1 MTTIDSDANRLL
13 RQALAPAPGCPPLAE
28 LLDAKLAADA
38 SPRSAELR
46 AHAVGCAACAAELAL
61 VGAFDATPRSAAEA
75 QEIAWVAAQ
84 LQPLAAVAPAPA
96 PAPAPKPEMARVLPM
111 APHAA
116 KRAKLARQMRE
127 PSLWSRW
134 AAAALVVVGLG
145 LVFEWGHRS
154 FAPALPDR
162 PDALSP
168 DVVRS
173 GEVRLDAPVGVVEVA
188 GIAELPPFA
197 WRPVAGAASY
207 RLEVRDVAD
216 ELVWQG
222 SSRAAELAA
231 PPELRAKLQTLV
243 TYRWSIT
250 ALDAAQS
257 AIGHSAAATFRVE
270 PPTN

>member
-13 RQALAPAPGCPPLAE
+13 RQALARTPDCPPLAE
-28 LLDAKLAADA
+28 LLDAQFAADA
-38 SPRSAELR
+38 SPRSAELL
-46 AHAVGCAACAAELAL
+46 AHAAGCAACAAELAL
-61 VGAFDATPRSAAEA
+61 AGAFDATPRNAAEA

-84 LQPLAAVAPAPA
+84 LQSPTVSGETAP
-96 PAPAPKPEMARVLPM
+96 PESRPTPQLARVLPM

-154 FAPALPDR
+154 LAPALPDR
-162 PDALSP
+162 TDALSP

-188 GIAELPPFA
+188 GIAELPAFA

-207 RLEVRDVAD
+207 RVEVRDVAD

-222 SSRAAELAA
+222 SSTAAELVA
-231 PPELRAKLQTLV
+231 PPDLRAKLQTLV
-243 TYRWSIT
+243 TYRWNVT
-250 ALDAAQS
+250 AFDAAQS
-257 AIGHSAAATFRVE
+257 AIAHSAAASFRIE
-270 PPTN
+270 PPTD

>member
-1 MTTIDSDANRLL
+1 MTTTDSDANRLL

-28 LLDAKLAADA
+28 LLDAELAADA
-38 SPRSAELR
+38 SPRAEELR
-46 AHAVGCAACAAELAL
+46 AHAAGCAACAAELAL
-61 VGAFDATPRSAAEA
+61 AGAFDATPRSAAEA

-84 LQPLAAVAPAPA
+84 LQPLAAAAPAPA
-96 PAPAPKPEMARVLPM
+96 MARVLPM

-116 KRAKLARQMRE
+116 KRAKLARKSAGT
-127 PSLWSRW
+127 PLWSRW

-162 PDALSP
+162 TGALSP

-173 GEVRLDAPVGVVEVA
+173 GEVRLDTPVGVVEVA
-188 GIAELPPFA
+188 GIAELPAFA

-216 ELVWQG
+216 ELLWQG
-222 SSRAAELAA
+222 SSTAAGLVA

-243 TYRWSIT
+243 TYRWNVT

-257 AIGHSAAATFRVE
+257 AIGHSAAASFRIE
-270 PPTN
+270 PPAN

>member
-1 MTTIDSDANRLL
+1 MTTTDSNANRLL
-13 RQALAPAPGCPPLAE
+13 REALAPAPGCPPLAE
-28 LLDAKLAADA
+28 LLDAVLAADA
-38 SPRSAELR
+38 SPRSEELR
-46 AHAVGCAACAAELAL
+46 AHAAGCSGCAAELAL
-61 VGAFDATPRSAAEA
+61 AGAFDATPRSAAEA

-84 LQPLAAVAPAPA
+84 LQPLPAKAPAPE
-96 PAPAPKPEMARVLPM
+96 PPMARVLPM

-134 AAAALVVVGLG
+134 AAAALVIVGLG

-162 PDALSP
+162 ADALSP

-207 RLEVRDVAD
+207 RLEVRDVAGD
-216 ELVWQG
+216 LIWQG
-222 SSRAAELAA
+222 TATGATLAVPGELAA
-231 PPELRAKLQTLV
+231 KLATLV
-243 TYRWSIT
+243 TYRWNVT

-257 AIGHSAAATFRVE
+257 AIGHSAPASFRIE
-270 PPTN
+270 PPTD

>member
-1 MTTIDSDANRLL
+1 MTTIDSNANRLL
-13 RQALAPAPGCPPLAE
+13 REALAPAPGCPPLAE
-28 LLDAKLAADA
+28 LLDALLAADA

-46 AHAVGCAACAAELAL
+46 AHAAGCAACAAELAL
-61 VGAFDATPRSAAEA
+61 AGAFDATPRSAAEA

-84 LQPLAAVAPAPA
+84 LQPLAAAAPTPQ
-96 PAPAPKPEMARVLPM
+96 PAPKPEMARVLPM

-162 PDALSP
+162 TDTLSP

-222 SSRAAELAA
+222 SSTAAELAA

-243 TYRWSIT
+243 TYRWNVT

-257 AIGHSAAATFRVE
+257 AIGHSAPASFRIE
-270 PPTN
+270 PPAN

>member
-1 MTTIDSDANRLL
+1 MTTTDSNANRLL
-13 RQALAPAPGCPPLAE
+13 REALAPAPGCPPLAE
-28 LLDAKLAADA
+28 LLDAGLAADA
-38 SPRSAELR
+38 SPRSEELR
-46 AHAVGCAACAAELAL
+46 AHAAGCAACAAELAL
-61 VGAFDATPRSAAEA
+61 AGAFDAAPRSAAEA

-84 LQPLAAVAPAPA
+84 LQPMAAAAPAPEPAPA
-96 PAPAPKPEMARVLPM
+96 PPMARVLPM

-134 AAAALVVVGLG
+134 AAAALVIVGLG

-162 PDALSP
+162 TDALSP
-168 DVVRS
+168 EVVRS

-188 GIAELPPFA
+188 GIAGLPPFA

-207 RLEVRDVAD
+207 RLEVRDVAGD
-216 ELVWQG
+216 LLWQG
-222 SSRAAELAA
+222 TATGATLAVPAELAA
-231 PPELRAKLQTLV
+231 KLETLV
-243 TYRWSIT
+243 TYRWNVT

-257 AIGHSAAATFRVE
+257 AIGHSATASFRVE

>member
-28 LLDAKLAADA
+28 LLDAELSADT

-46 AHAVGCAACAAELAL
+46 AHAAGCAACAAELAL
-61 VGAFDATPRSAAEA
+61 AGAFDATPRSAAEA
-75 QEIAWVAAQ
+75 QEIAWVVAQ
-84 LQPLAAVAPAPA
+84 LQPMPAAAPAPV
-96 PAPAPKPEMARVLPM
+96 MARVLPM

-116 KRAKLARQMRE
+116 KRAKLARQSAGM
-127 PSLWSRW
+127 SLASRW
-134 AAAALVVVGLG
+134 AAAALVIVGLG

-162 PDALSP
+162 TDALSS

-188 GIAELPPFA
+188 GIAELPAFA
-197 WRPVAGAASY
+197 WRPVAAAASY
-207 RLEVRDVAD
+207 RVEVRDVAGD
-216 ELVWQG
+216 LIWQG
-222 SSRAAELAA
+222 TATGPTLAVPGELAA
-231 PPELRAKLQTLV
+231 KLETLV
-243 TYRWSIT
+243 TYRWNVT

-257 AIGHSAAATFRVE
+257 AIGHSAMASFRVE
-270 PPTN
+270 PPVK